1 MVFFILIFRGCGMNA
16 YEKMLMIMREQ
27 GKRENPDTPK
37 MAEMAS
43 DSTVK
48 MGSLFLDEED
58 LLVNSNLKGKLEKG
72 DTVLIQKV
80 SEDTYVILAKV
91 VEM

>member
-1 MVFFILIFRGCGMNA
+1 MNA

-27 GKRENPDTPK
+27 GKRENPDTLK

-48 MGSLFLDEED
+48 TGSLFLDEED

>member
-1 MVFFILIFRGCGMNA
+1 MNA

-48 MGSLFLDEED
+48 TGSLFLDEED

>member
-1 MVFFILIFRGCGMNA
+1 MLIFRGCDMNA

-48 MGSLFLDEED
+48 TGSLFLDEED

-80 SEDTYVILAKV
+80 SEDTYVILVKV

>member
-1 MVFFILIFRGCGMNA
+1 MNS
-16 YEKMLMIMREQ
+16 YERMLMIMREQ
-27 GKRENPDTPK
+27 GKKGNPDTPK

-48 MGSLFLDEED
+48 TGTLILDEED
-58 LLVNSNLKGKLEKG
+58 LLVDSHLKGKLEKG
-72 DTVLIQKV
+72 DAVLIQKV

>member
-1 MVFFILIFRGCGMNA
+1 MNS

-27 GKRENPDTPK
+27 GKKGNLDTPK

-48 MGSLFLDEED
+48 IGTLLLDEDD
-58 LLVNSNLKGKLEKG
+58 LLVSSHLMGKLEKG
-72 DTVLIQKV
+72 DTVLLQKV
-80 SEDTYVILAKV
+80 SEDTYVIVAKV

>member
-1 MVFFILIFRGCGMNA
+1 MNV
-16 YEKMLMIMREQ
+16 YEKMLMIIREQ
-27 GKRENPDTPK
+27 GKKGNPDTPK

-48 MGSLFLDEED
+48 TGSLILDEED
-58 LLVNSNLKGKLEKG
+58 LLVDSHLKDKLEKG
-72 DTVLIQKV
+72 DAVLIQKV

>member
-1 MVFFILIFRGCGMNA
+1 MLILRGVGMNA

-48 MGSLFLDEED
+48 TGSLFLDEED

>member
-1 MVFFILIFRGCGMNA
+1 
-16 YEKMLMIMREQ
+16 
-27 GKRENPDTPK
+27 

-48 MGSLFLDEED
+48 TGSLFLDEED

>member
-1 MVFFILIFRGCGMNA
+1 MNA

-27 GKRENPDTPK
+27 GKKGNSDSLK
-37 MAEMAS
+37 MAQMAS

-48 MGSLFLDEED
+48 TGSLILDEED
-58 LLVNSNLKGKLEKG
+58 LLVDFHLKGKLEKG
-72 DTVLIQKV
+72 DAVLLQKV

>member
-1 MVFFILIFRGCGMNA
+1 MNS
-16 YEKMLMIMREQ
+16 YERMLMIMREQ
-27 GKRENPDTPK
+27 GKKGSPDTPK

-48 MGSLFLDEED
+48 TGTLLLDEED
-58 LLVNSNLKGKLEKG
+58 LLVDSNLKGKLEKG
-72 DTVLIQKV
+72 DAVLIQKV

>member
-1 MVFFILIFRGCGMNA
+1 MNA

>member
-1 MVFFILIFRGCGMNA
+1 MNA
-16 YEKMLMIMREQ
+16 YEKMLKIMREQ
-27 GKRENPDTPK
+27 GKKGNPNTLK

-43 DSTVK
+43 ESTVK
-48 MGSLFLDEED
+48 TGTLLLDEDD
-58 LLVNSNLKGKLEKG
+58 LLMASHLKGKLEKG

-80 SEDTYVILAKV
+80 SEDIYVIVEKV

>member
-1 MVFFILIFRGCGMNA
+1 MNA
-16 YEKMLMIMREQ
+16 YEKMLMIIREQ
-27 GKRENPDTPK
+27 GKKGNPDTLK

-48 MGSLFLDEED
+48 TGTLILDEED
-58 LLVNSNLKGKLEKG
+58 LLVDSNLKDKLEKG

>member
-1 MVFFILIFRGCGMNA
+1 MNA

-27 GKRENPDTPK
+27 GKKGNPDTPK

-48 MGSLFLDEED
+48 TGALLLDEED
-58 LLVNSNLKGKLEKG
+58 LLVASHLKGKLEKG
-72 DTVLIQKV
+72 DDVLIQKV
-80 SEDTYVILAKV
+80 SEDTYAILAKV
-91 VEM
+91 VEL